1 MIPARRPEVHYEFVI
16 QAQSRRK
23 TLLPRLRLLLPF
35 RRRLLM
41 WIVKIALRRPYTF
54 IVLALLLVIIGPLM
68 ILRTPVDIFPNIDIP
83 VISVVWSYSGLTSED
98 MAHRIVAPYE
108 RALTSDVGD
117 IEHIES
123 QSLNGVAVVKVF
135 FHPGADITRAET
147 EASVSAQSLL
157 KVMPPGTLPPMV
169 LTFNA
174 STVPIMELALSSK
187 TLPEQTLYDLGNNFI
202 RTQLATVQGAAVPI
216 PYGGKVRQIMVDID
230 PQAMQSHH
238 VTPTDVVNAV
248 NAQNLVLPGG
258 TAKIGTFEYN
268 VNMNGAALSVAQ
280 LNNIPIRTQ
289 PDGTVTYVHDVA
301 TVRDGYAP
309 QTNIVRHDGKR
320 AALLEVEKSGS
331 VSTLDIIANIKS
343 LLPRIRSQM
352 PKALDIQTV
361 TDESVFVKSAVQ
373 GVIREGLIAAG
384 LTAVM
389 ILLFLGSW
397 RATLIIAI
405 SIPLAMISSLIML
418 SVLGQTINIMTLGG
432 LALAVG
438 ILVDDATVAI
448 ENMTHHIEQG
458 QPLLQAILEGSGEIA
473 VPTLISTLSICIVF
487 VPMLLLSGVARYLF
501 TPLAEAVVFAMLAS
515 YFLSRTLVPTLA
527 MYLLR
532 GAHQPGDEGTQHGRP
547 ANRLVRFQQSFER
560 RFEAL
565 RGRYERLLEAA
576 LAAPRRFIAGF
587 LMVCIGSLALLP
599 FLGRDFFPQ
608 IDSGQIRLHMRAK
621 TGTRIEQ
628 TARLADEIENS
639 IRTVIPANE
648 LMTIVDNIGLP
659 TSGINLSYS
668 SSAPIGSADADI
680 LITLNAKHKPTAQYV
695 ATLRQSL
702 GEQFPAVTFS
712 FLPADMV
719 SQILNFGLPA
729 PIDIQVV
736 GNNLD
741 DNRAFADTLLNKL
754 RNVKGL
760 VDLRIQQPDDE
771 PAINVDVDR
780 TKALQAGLQQ
790 QDVAR
795 SLLIALSGSSQ
806 TSPNFW
812 LNPQNGVSYPVTTEV
827 PQYDINSLQA
837 LANIPLS
844 SMFTPGTGGS
854 GSNAGEVNGILGT
867 LGTFSRATQQAVV
880 THYNVQ
886 PVIDIYG
893 SVQGRDLGGVASD
906 VTRIV
911 DAAKANLPRG
921 ARVVIRGQVQT
932 MESSF
937 SGLATGI
944 AFAVLLVY
952 LLMVINFQSWID
964 PLVIVCGLPG
974 AMAGIVWML
983 FLTHTTLSV
992 PALTGAM
999 MCIGVATANSIL
1011 VVSFARERLAQGMAP
1026 LQAALVAGAGRFR
1039 PVLMTALAMMIGMV
1053 PMALG
1058 MGDGGEQNAPLGR
1071 AVIGGLMIGT
1081 IATLM
1086 FLPVVFSLVHGWLAK
1101 REPRGMTQAE
1111 LDLLK

>member
-1 MIPARRPEVHYEFVI
+1 
-16 QAQSRRK
+16 
-23 TLLPRLRLLLPF
+23 
-35 RRRLLM
+35 M
-41 WIVKIALRRPYTF
+41 WIVKVALRRPYTF
-54 IVLALLLVIIGPLM
+54 IVLALLLLIIGPLM
-68 ILRTPVDIFPNIDIP
+68 IMRTPVDIFPNINIP
-83 VISVVWSYSGLTSED
+83 VISVVWSYNGMTSED
-98 MAHRIVAPYE
+98 MAHRIIAPYE
-108 RALTSDVGD
+108 RALSSDVGD

-147 EASVSAQSLL
+147 EAATSAESLL
-157 KVMPPGTLPPMV
+157 KIMPPGTLPPMV

-187 TLPEQTLYDLGNNFI
+187 TLPEQALYDLGNNFI

-230 PQAMQSHH
+230 PHAMQANH
-238 VTPTDVVNAV
+238 VTPADVVKAV

-268 VNMNGAALSVAQ
+268 VNMNGAALSVAE
-280 LNNIPIRTQ
+280 LNNLPIRTQ

-320 AALLEVEKSGS
+320 AALLEVEKGGS
-331 VSTLDIIANIKS
+331 VSTLDIISNIKS
-343 LLPRIRSQM
+343 LLPLIRAQM
-352 PKALDIQTV
+352 PTALNIQVV

-397 RATLIIAI
+397 RATLIIAV

-532 GAHQPGDEGTQHGRP
+532 GAHRTGEEGDQPARP
-547 ANRLVRFQQSFER
+547 TNRLVRFQQGFER

-565 RGRYERLLEAA
+565 RSRYTRLLEGA

-587 LMVCIGSLALLP
+587 LIACIGSLALLP
-599 FLGRDFFPQ
+599 LLGRDFFPQ

-668 SSAPIGSADADI
+668 SSAPIGTADADI
-680 LITLNAKHKPTAQYV
+680 LITLNEKHKPTAQYV
-695 ATLRQSL
+695 AKLRQSL
-702 GEQFPAVTFS
+702 GQQFPAVTFS

-736 GNNLD
+736 GINLD
-741 DNRAFADTLLNKL
+741 DNRRFADALMAKL
-754 RNVKGL
+754 RGVQGL
-760 VDLRIQQPDDE
+760 VDLRIQQPADQ
-771 PAINVDVDR
+771 PAITVDVDR

-790 QDVAR
+790 QDVAQN
-795 SLLIALSGSSQ
+795 LLIALSGSSQ

-812 LNPQNGVSYPVTTEV
+812 LNPQNGVSYPVMTMV
-827 PQYDINSLQA
+827 PQYDVNSLQA

-844 SMFTPGTGGS
+844 ATFMPGTGGS
-854 GSNAGEVNGILGT
+854 GSNAGGVDGILGA
-867 LGTFSRATQQAVV
+867 LGTISRTTQQAVV

-893 SVQGRDLGGVASD
+893 SVQGRDLGGVAAD

-932 MESSF
+932 MQSSF
-937 SGLATGI
+937 NDLTAGI

-964 PLVIVCGLPG
+964 PLVIICGLPG

-983 FLTHTTLSV
+983 FVTNTTLSV

-1026 LQAALVAGAGRFR
+1026 LQAALAAGAGRFR

-1071 AVIGGLMIGT
+1071 AVIGGLMVGT
-1081 IATLM
+1081 VATLM
-1086 FLPVVFSLVHGWLAK
+1086 FLPVMFSVVHGWLAK
-1101 REPRGMTQAE
+1101 RGPRGLTQAE

>member
-1 MIPARRPEVHYEFVI
+1 
-16 QAQSRRK
+16 
-23 TLLPRLRLLLPF
+23 
-35 RRRLLM
+35 M
-41 WIVKIALRRPYTF
+41 WIVKVALRRPYTF
-54 IVLALLLVIIGPLM
+54 IVLALLLLIIGPLM
-68 ILRTPVDIFPNIDIP
+68 IMRTPVDIFPNINIP
-83 VISVVWSYSGLTSED
+83 VISVVWSYNGMTSED
-98 MAHRIVAPYE
+98 MAHRIIAPYE
-108 RALTSDVGD
+108 RALSSDVGD

-147 EASVSAQSLL
+147 EAATSAESLL
-157 KVMPPGTLPPMV
+157 KIMPPGTLPPMV

-230 PQAMQSHH
+230 PHAMQANH
-238 VTPTDVVNAV
+238 VTPADVVKAV

-268 VNMNGAALSVAQ
+268 VNMNGAALSVAE
-280 LNNIPIRTQ
+280 LNNLPIRTQ

-320 AALLEVEKSGS
+320 AALLEVEKGGS
-331 VSTLDIIANIKS
+331 VSTLDIISNIKS
-343 LLPRIRSQM
+343 LLPLIRAQM
-352 PKALDIQTV
+352 PTALNIQVV

-397 RATLIIAI
+397 RATLIIAV

-532 GAHQPGDEGTQHGRP
+532 GAHRTGEEGDQPARP
-547 ANRLVRFQQSFER
+547 TNRLVRFQQGFER

-565 RGRYERLLEAA
+565 RSRYTRLLEGA
-576 LAAPRRFIAGF
+576 LAAPRRFITGF
-587 LMVCIGSLALLP
+587 LIACIGSLALLP
-599 FLGRDFFPQ
+599 LLGRDFFPQ

-668 SSAPIGSADADI
+668 SSAPIGTADADI
-680 LITLNAKHKPTAQYV
+680 LITLNEKHKPTAQYV
-695 ATLRQSL
+695 AKLRQSL
-702 GEQFPAVTFS
+702 GQQFPAVTFS

-736 GNNLD
+736 GINLD
-741 DNRAFADTLLNKL
+741 DNRRFADALMAKL
-754 RNVKGL
+754 RGVQGL
-760 VDLRIQQPDDE
+760 VDLRIQQPADQ
-771 PAINVDVDR
+771 PAITVDVDR

-790 QDVAR
+790 QDVAQN
-795 SLLIALSGSSQ
+795 LLIALSGSSQ

-812 LNPQNGVSYPVTTEV
+812 LNPQNGVSYPVMTMV
-827 PQYDINSLQA
+827 PQYDVNSLQA

-844 SMFTPGTGGS
+844 ATFMPGTGGS
-854 GSNAGEVNGILGT
+854 GSNAGGVDGILGA
-867 LGTFSRATQQAVV
+867 LGTISRTTQQAVV

-893 SVQGRDLGGVASD
+893 SVQGRDLGGVAAD

-932 MESSF
+932 MQSSF
-937 SGLATGI
+937 
-944 AFAVLLVY
+944 
-952 LLMVINFQSWID
+952 N
-964 PLVIVCGLPG
+964 
-974 AMAGIVWML
+974 
-983 FLTHTTLSV
+983 
-992 PALTGAM
+992 
-999 MCIGVATANSIL
+999 
-1011 VVSFARERLAQGMAP
+1011 
-1026 LQAALVAGAGRFR
+1026 
-1039 PVLMTALAMMIGMV
+1039 
-1053 PMALG
+1053 
-1058 MGDGGEQNAPLGR
+1058 
-1071 AVIGGLMIGT
+1071 
-1081 IATLM
+1081 
-1086 FLPVVFSLVHGWLAK
+1086 
-1101 REPRGMTQAE
+1101 
-1111 LDLLK
+1111 DL

>member
-1 MIPARRPEVHYEFVI
+1 
-16 QAQSRRK
+16 
-23 TLLPRLRLLLPF
+23 
-35 RRRLLM
+35 M
-41 WIVKIALRRPYTF
+41 WIVKVALRRPYTF
-54 IVLALLLVIIGPLM
+54 IVLALLLLIIGPLM
-68 ILRTPVDIFPNIDIP
+68 IMRTPVDIFPNINIP
-83 VISVVWSYSGLTSED
+83 VISVVWSYNGMTSED
-98 MAHRIVAPYE
+98 MAHRIIAPYE
-108 RALTSDVGD
+108 RALSSDVGD

-147 EASVSAQSLL
+147 EAATSAESLL
-157 KVMPPGTLPPMV
+157 KIMPPGTLPPMV

-230 PQAMQSHH
+230 PHAMQANH
-238 VTPTDVVNAV
+238 VTPADVVKAV

-268 VNMNGAALSVAQ
+268 VNMNGAALSVAE
-280 LNNIPIRTQ
+280 LNNLPIRTQ

-320 AALLEVEKSGS
+320 AALLEVEKGGS
-331 VSTLDIIANIKS
+331 VSTLDIISNIKS
-343 LLPRIRSQM
+343 LLPLIRAQM
-352 PKALDIQTV
+352 PTALNIQVV

-397 RATLIIAI
+397 RATLIIAV

-532 GAHQPGDEGTQHGRP
+532 GAHRTGEEGDQPARP
-547 ANRLVRFQQSFER
+547 TNRLVRFQQGFER

-565 RGRYERLLEAA
+565 RSRYTRLLEGA

-587 LMVCIGSLALLP
+587 LIACIGSLALLP
-599 FLGRDFFPQ
+599 LLGRDFFPQ

-668 SSAPIGSADADI
+668 SSAPIGTADADI
-680 LITLNAKHKPTAQYV
+680 LITLNEKHKPTAQYV
-695 ATLRQSL
+695 VKLRQML
-702 GEQFPAVTFS
+702 GEKFPAVTFS

-741 DNRAFADTLLNKL
+741 DNRAFADTLLNQL

-760 VDLRIQQPDDE
+760 VDLRIQQPDDQ
-771 PAINVDVDR
+771 PAIAVDVDR

-812 LNPQNGVSYPVTTEV
+812 LNPQNGVSYPVMTEI
-827 PQYDINSLQA
+827 PQYDVNSLQA
-837 LANIPLS
+837 LANIPLAAT
-844 SMFTPGTGGS
+844 FTPGTGGS
-854 GSNAGEVNGILGT
+854 GSNAGGVDGILGS
-867 LGTFSRATQQAVV
+867 LGTFSRTTQQAVV

-964 PLVIVCGLPG
+964 PLVIICGLPG

-1026 LQAALVAGAGRFR
+1026 LQAALAAGAGRFR

-1081 IATLM
+1081 VATLM
-1086 FLPVVFSLVHGWLAK
+1086 FLPVVFSLVHAWLAK
-1101 REPRGMTQAE
+1101 REPRGLTQAE

>member
-1 MIPARRPEVHYEFVI
+1 MTNLSSGRNLDANASSLDYVHCSLSGVAFI
-16 QAQSRRK
+16 
-23 TLLPRLRLLLPF
+23 
-35 RRRLLM
+35 M
-41 WIVKIALRRPYTF
+41 WIVKVALRRPYTF
-54 IVLALLLVIIGPLM
+54 IVLALLLLIIGPLM

-83 VISVVWSYSGLTSED
+83 VISIVWNYNGMTSED
-98 MAHRIVAPYE
+98 LAHRIVAPYE

-147 EASVSAQSLL
+147 EASASAQSLL
-157 KVMPPGTLPPMV
+157 KIMPPGTLPPMV

-174 STVPIMELALSSK
+174 STVPIMELALSST

-202 RTQLATVQGAAVPI
+202 RTQLATVQGSAVPI

-230 PQAMQSHH
+230 PQAMQAKH
-238 VTPTDVVNAV
+238 VTPADLVKAV
-248 NAQNLVLPGG
+248 NEQNLVLPGG
-258 TAKIGTFEYN
+258 TAKIGTLEYN
-268 VNMNGAALSVAQ
+268 VNMNGAALSLAE
-280 LNNIPIRTQ
+280 LNNLPVRTQ
-289 PDGTVTYVHDVA
+289 PDGTVSYVHDVA
-301 TVRDGYAP
+301 TVRDGFAP

-331 VSTLDIIANIKS
+331 VSTLDIISHVKS
-343 LLPRIRSQM
+343 LLPRIRAQM
-352 PKALDIQTV
+352 PAALKIQIV
-361 TDESVFVKSAVQ
+361 TDESVFVKSAVR

-397 RATLIIAI
+397 RATLIIAV

-501 TPLAEAVVFAMLAS
+501 APLAEAVVFAMLAS

-532 GAHQPGDEGTQHGRP
+532 GAHRTGGDGGQPARPTNGLVCFQH
-547 ANRLVRFQQSFER
+547 AFER

-565 RGRYERLLEAA
+565 RGRYQLLLAAA
-576 LAAPRRFIAGF
+576 LASPRRFIATF
-587 LMVCIGSLALLP
+587 LIVCIGSLALLP
-599 FLGRDFFPQ
+599 LLGRDFFPQ

-628 TARLADEIENS
+628 TARLADEIESS
-639 IRTVIPANE
+639 IRTLIPANE
-648 LMTIVDNIGLP
+648 LTTIVDNIGLP

-680 LITLNAKHKPTAQYV
+680 LITLNQKHKPTAQYV
-695 ATLRQSL
+695 AKLRQML
-702 GEQFPAVTFS
+702 GDRFPGVTFS

-736 GNNLD
+736 GVNLD
-741 DNRAFADTLLNKL
+741 DNRRFAAGLMAKL
-754 RNVKGL
+754 RGVQGL
-760 VDLRIQQPDDE
+760 VDLRIQQPADQ
-771 PAINVDVDR
+771 PAIAVDVDR
-780 TKALQAGLQQ
+780 SKALQAGLQQ
-790 QDVAR
+790 QDVAQN
-795 SLLIALSGSSQ
+795 LLIALSGSSQ

-812 LNPQNGVSYPVTTEV
+812 LNPQNGVSYPVMTEM

-844 SMFTPGTGGS
+844 ATFAPGAGGS
-854 GSNAGEVNGILGT
+854 GSSAGGVDGILGT
-867 LGTFSRATQQAVV
+867 LGTFSRTTQQAVV

-886 PVIDIYG
+886 PAIDIYG

-911 DAAKANLPRG
+911 DASKADLPHG

-937 SGLATGI
+937 NGLTAGI

-964 PLVIVCGLPG
+964 PLVIICGLPG
-974 AMAGIVWML
+974 AMAGIGWML
-983 FLTHTTLSV
+983 FVTDTTLSV

-1011 VVSFARERLAQGMAP
+1011 VVSFARELLARGMTP
-1026 LQAALVAGAGRFR
+1026 LQAALAAGAGRFR

-1081 IATLM
+1081 VATLL
-1086 FLPVVFSLVHGWLAK
+1086 FLPVMFSVVHGWLAK
-1101 REPRGMTQAE
+1101 RGPRGLTQAE